1 MAKTLLRSGDLD
13 DFQAVGGGG
22 QAVFDSALQIREAL
36 RLRKQQALVDCLAIP
51 QVNDEGDR
59 VDWYS
64 PIDGR
69 FVSWKAADPE
79 VRDRALR
86 YLEST
91 LDSAASLS
99 RKCMQSPK
107 TAQQL
112 FGSLLEKALQFPG
125 ENHVFLVDGKPVIT
139 FWGFVNLNESAR
151 ENVLECL
158 HEPEPEIPEIII
170 EPEPEPE
177 PEEEPAAAVTFS
189 QADAPL
195 FTPPPT
201 AKAQA
206 AAVASVYQATSVDDP
221 EPAPE
226 PAPEPVA
233 APAPKKRRRRYV
245 LWALP
250 VAAAVAAAIAT
261 PLLLKQQASTPAPA
275 PVAAPPKAVAIAPQ
289 PIKAT
294 PVPEL
299 VGNLPLHQ
307 AAVVPPP
314 VVEKPQ
320 EKPVENEPVVIM
332 PIPKGAMVMDAQQV
346 KMGSTKFLNGSWR
359 VAMDVKDPVTGK
371 APSVRYQIQ
380 NNKGS
385 ARIVMGKNVTC
396 RVDLFSGLHDTGE
409 LLIKSRGNA
418 RCSDGSHYPMPDIA
432 CKAGTNDVAECS
444 ARFDAKTTVPVTFRK
459 TGD

>member
-69 FVSWKAADPE
+69 SVSWKAADE
-79 VRDRALR
+79 EARSRAR
-86 YLEST
+86 EHLENT
-91 LDSAASLS
+91 LDSAYALS
-99 RKCMQSPK
+99 RKCLQSQK

-151 ENVLECL
+151 ENVLDCL
-158 HEPEPEIPEIII
+158 REPEPEVPEITLL
-170 EPEPEPE
+170 PEPE
-177 PEEEPAAAVTFS
+177 PEEEPAVEVTFS

-195 FTPPPT
+195 LSTPPEIKLQPEPVEEPPV
-201 AKAQA
+201 QA
-206 AAVASVYQATSVDDP
+206 APTP
-221 EPAPE
+221 EPAP
-226 PAPEPVA
+226 VA
-233 APAPKKRRRRYV
+233 ATPAKKRRRYG

-261 PLLLKQQASTPAPA
+261 PLLLKQQEVPAPA
-275 PVAAPPKAVAIAPQ
+275 PVIAKAEPVEIAPPAMQAAPIPALTAK
-289 PIKAT
+289 
-294 PVPEL
+294 
-299 VGNLPLHQ
+299 LPLHQ
-307 AAVVPPP
+307 AEVSAPAETVA
-314 VVEKPQ
+314 EKPAA
-320 EKPVENEPVVIM
+320 KEPVVISA
-332 PIPKGAMVMDAQQV
+332 IPKGALVMDAVEV
-346 KMGSTKFLNGSWR
+346 KIGSTKFLNGNWR
-359 VAMDVKDPVTGK
+359 VDLDVKDPVTGK
-371 APSVRYQIQ
+371 APVVRYQIQ

-385 ARIVMGKNVTC
+385 ARIVHGKNITC
-396 RVDLFSGLHDTGE
+396 RADLFSGLHETGE

-418 RCSDGSHYPMPDIA
+418 RCSDGTRYPMPDIS
-432 CKAGTNDVAECS
+432 CKAGSNDVAECS